1 MPIQAS
7 ERCVLGIDPG
17 TRYMGYALIHGTE
30 GQTPSFTLADVVV
43 LTKIRDPYA
52 RLARIHEVV
61 VSLIQSYHVTEL
73 AIEAPFYGKNAQSML
88 KLGRAQGVALA
99 ASLSLGVP
107 AVEYPPRRVKEVITS
122 NGQASKGQVARMLS
136 HVFPDAPLATLPSYD
151 ATDALSIA
159 LCHFY
164 VGGKSTPVQEATR
177 KLKTSSGRKSKT
189 NWGDYIASNPEKIVS
204 KPHLS
209 ARRATSVKKD

>member
-1 MPIQAS
+1 MSES

-17 TRYMGYALIHGTE
+17 TRYMGYAVVHGT
-30 GQTPSFTLADVVV
+30 GTRSPHFQLANVEV

-61 VSLIQSYHVTEL
+61 VTLIDSYRVTEL

-99 ASLSLGVP
+99 ASLSRGVS

-122 NGQASKGQVARMLS
+122 NGQASKEQVARMLAL
-136 HVFPDAPLATLPSYD
+136 VFPDASIESLASYD

-164 VGGKSTPVQEATR
+164 VGAPEL
-177 KLKTSSGRKSKT
+177 KLPQTKKNGTMTRKSKST
-189 NWGDYIASNPEKIVS
+189 WNDYIASNPERIVAKGQS
-204 KPHLS
+204 NLIL
-209 ARRATSVKKD
+209 AKKK

>member
-1 MPIQAS
+1 MRLEG
-7 ERCVLGIDPG
+7 ERYVLGIDPG
-17 TRYMGYALIHGTE
+17 TRYMGYAVIHGS
-30 GQTPSFTLADVVV
+30 GNRSPHFLLANVEV
-43 LTKIRDPYA
+43 LTKIGDPYA
-52 RLARIHEVV
+52 RLARIHELV
-61 VSLIQSYHVTEL
+61 VSLIESYGITEL

-99 ASLSLGVP
+99 ASLSRGVP

-136 HVFPDAPLATLPSYD
+136 LVFPTASIESLTSYD

-164 VGGKSTPVQEATR
+164 VGGGKAVLCLPTTNAKSASKSKST
-177 KLKTSSGRKSKT
+177 
-189 NWGDYIASNPEKIVS
+189 WGDYIASNPERVIAKGELDIV
-204 KPHLS
+204 P
-209 ARRATSVKKD
+209 RTKK

>member
-1 MPIQAS
+1 MPTKAS

-189 NWGDYIASNPEKIVS
+189 NWSDYIASNPERIVS
-204 KPHLS
+204 KPRSSTTASS
-209 ARRATSVKKD
+209 AKKD